1 MEGFRDAVDVCGF
14 CDIGYIG
21 LDWTWERKLANNEY
35 VRVRLDRALATVE
48 GCSMFPMASLR
59 HLIAVKS
66 DHCPLLLSTERENQ
80 WQGDTSKGRPFR
92 YEVMWETNKGL
103 IPLISQVWKNDMH
116 CNNLHE
122 LERKLTRL
130 TSTLQHWSATSF
142 GAVRKELRALR
153 KKLEILRADP
163 QRWVI
168 SEEEK
173 EIEEKIIKLSLQEEI
188 MWKQRSRIQWLIE
201 GDNNTKFFHQKASR
215 RQNKNKITQLTRED
229 GTITEDI
236 DEMQHMTMEFYSK
249 LYSSEGTTN
258 MEKVLSHVPRKVQEV
273 LTSAWLQDAGS
284 STTALHEFL
293 RAMNLQ

>member
-1 MEGFRDAVDVCGF
+1 
-14 CDIGYIG
+14 
-21 LDWTWERKLANNEY
+21 
-35 VRVRLDRALATVE
+35 
-48 GCSMFPMASLR
+48 
-59 HLIAVKS
+59 
-66 DHCPLLLSTERENQ
+66 
-80 WQGDTSKGRPFR
+80 
-92 YEVMWETNKGL
+92 MWETNKGL

-188 MWKQRSRIQWLIE
+188 MWKQRRIQWLIE

-215 RQNKNKITQLTRED
+215 RRNKNKITQLTRED
-229 GTITEDI
+229 GTISEDI
-236 DEMQHMTMEFYSK
+236 DEMQHMTREFYSK

-258 MEKVLSHVPRKVQEV
+258 MEKVLSHVPRKVTGEMNAFLCKPFTEKEIKALFQMSP
-273 LTSAWLQDAGS
+273 LTAPGPDGYPAHFFRGIGTCVEKILLGQCYECSMEMRGWKK
-284 STTALHEFL
+284 STVRSLF
-293 RAMNLQ
+293 